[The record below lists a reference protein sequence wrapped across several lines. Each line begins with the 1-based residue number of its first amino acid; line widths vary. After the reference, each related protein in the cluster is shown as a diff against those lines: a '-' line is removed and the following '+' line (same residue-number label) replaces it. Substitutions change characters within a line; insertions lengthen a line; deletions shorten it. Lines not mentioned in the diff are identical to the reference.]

1 MEHEP
6 KELQSGS
13 KKDLPIFIK
22 WMDFLKWLLVT
33 IDGFPKKA
41 RFNFSDRLTN
51 LSLQIVEDLV
61 EARYSKNKGP
71 VLRRANMNLEKIR
84 ILMRIC
90 FELRFFSRKAYEHSS
105 LLINE
110 VGKMLGGWMKQQQD
124 EYEKTR

>member
-1 MEHEP
+1 MEHNP
-6 KELQSGS
+6 KEFQSVS

-33 IDGFPKKA
+33 LDGFPKKA
-41 RFNFSDRLTN
+41 RFNFSDRLTY
-51 LSLQIVEDLV
+51 LSLQIIEDLV
-61 EARYSKNKGP
+61 EARYNKNKSV

-90 FELRFFSRKAYEHSS
+90 FELRFLSRQGYEHSS
-105 LLINE
+105 VLINE

-124 EYEKTR
+124 DYEKTS